1 VYPLQ
6 IDTARSKFAICGNIM
21 SFQKASTDDE
31 NEHKRQIKAKWL
43 EMKNDPAFG
52 GALKSNEPETV

>member
-1 VYPLQ
+1 
-6 IDTARSKFAICGNIM
+6 M